1 MADDDNLLPDA
12 IAQRNAVFR
21 FFTGQDYS
29 AVSSS
34 PTNML
39 RYLYAGKTD
48 RHPIDTKTAAA
59 RLGVTQR
66 TVQRWI
72 KGDSHPRPELL
83 KKLTDRTRQTVTT
96 KRGRTQLAKRAK
108 DALPG
113 DRRTLIVHGVQGLSS
128 DPQDMGY
135 NRNGNSYIHLT
146 DDEQRGLLD
155 AWGNGGD
162 TGALSYL
169 EGIYA
174 QPGRYTDSGTWRFHG
189 VDGMMWR

>member
-1 MADDDNLLPDA
+1 MLDDNASDA
-12 IAQRNAVFR
+12 ITQRNAVFR

-29 AVSSS
+29 TVSSS
-34 PTNML
+34 PASML
-39 RYLYAGKTD
+39 RYLYAGKSD

-59 RLGVTQR
+59 RLGVSQR

-72 KGDSHPRPELL
+72 KGDSNPRPELL

-96 KRGRTQLAKRAK
+96 KRGRTQMAKRAK
-108 DALPG
+108 ASLPG
-113 DRRTLIVHGVQGLSS
+113 DRRTLIVHGVQGLSA

-146 DDEQRGLLD
+146 DDEQRGLID

-189 VDGMMWR
+189 VDGMQWR

>member
-1 MADDDNLLPDA
+1 MLDDSASDA
-12 IAQRNAVFR
+12 IAQRNALFR
-21 FFTGQDYS
+21 FFTGQEYS
-29 AVSSS
+29 TVSSS
-34 PTNML
+34 PASML
-39 RYLYAGKTD
+39 RYLYAGKSD

-59 RLGVTQR
+59 RLGVSQR
-66 TVQRWI
+66 TVSQ
-72 KGDSHPRPELL
+72 PRPELL

-108 DALPG
+108 AALPG
-113 DRRTLIVHGVQGLSS
+113 DRRTLIVHGVQGLSA

-146 DDEQRGLLD
+146 DDEQRGLID

-189 VDGMMWR
+189 VDGMQWR